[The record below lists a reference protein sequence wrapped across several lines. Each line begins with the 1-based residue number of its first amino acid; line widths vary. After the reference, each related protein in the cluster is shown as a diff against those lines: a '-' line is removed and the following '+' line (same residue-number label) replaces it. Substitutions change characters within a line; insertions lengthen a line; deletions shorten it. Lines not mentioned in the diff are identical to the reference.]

1 MAETFCAELVI
12 RSGVDPATSRL
23 EISLCD
29 TSGKSQTLSLA
40 PDAVTALA
48 NILRDADATSSRPER
63 PLTKMP
69 KRYAVGRGRHEAYVL
84 LRFEDEPA
92 YGLSAAQAAELSEAL
107 LEEAEAVADTRYSLR
122 Q

>member
-1 MAETFCAELVI
+1 MAETFYAELVI

-23 EISLCD
+23 EIALCD
-29 TSGKSQTLSLA
+29 TAGRSQTLSLA
-40 PDAVTALA
+40 ADTVTALA
-48 NILRDADATSSRPER
+48 NILRDAGAAGSR

-69 KRYAVGRGRHEAYVL
+69 KRFAVGRGRHEPYVL

-92 YGLSAAQAAELSEAL
+92 YGLTAAQAADLSEAL